1 MLTSMPPT
9 LPHCGVVDQ
18 ATPLRDV
25 AFTVVDLE
33 TTGGSPVSC
42 AITEVGAVRVRGGE
56 REGELSTLVSPGLAI
71 PRAITA
77 LTGISDHLVADA
89 PPISAVLP
97 MLLELLRS
105 SVLVAH
111 NARFDVSFLNTALGR
126 HGYPPIDLPVVCTA
140 TLARRLLADEVR
152 NCKLATLSRHFRTRQ
167 TPSHRA
173 LPDAQATV
181 EVLHA
186 LLERAAGVGVT
197 TVAGLLE
204 LCRRRDLSTV
214 AQRHRLA
221 DRLPTEPGV
230 YAFRS
235 AAGEVL
241 YVGKAVDLRARVR
254 TYFGG
259 DPRRMVRGLL
269 RETARI
275 DHRVCPSEIEA
286 EVRELR
292 AIARWRPRFNRRSKP
307 PKRAVWLKL
316 TAERF
321 PRLSIVRTVRDDGAT
336 YLGPL
341 RSSQEAERIRDA
353 LHDTLP
359 VRRCT
364 MRIGPRTRASAC
376 ALAEMA
382 RCAAPCTGDVSPA
395 AYGAIVAQV
404 RAAMRDGSGSALR
417 RLEAQMAARG
427 AAGRYREAGWRRDR
441 LAALADAV
449 RRQRTTASLSG
460 VSLAAWRPDGNGRAT
475 VIMLADGRLVD
486 SATCAIAEVTA
497 WAARPPLEAC
507 AVRDDGP
514 FVVLHERILLSRWL
528 ASDDARLLWVEGG
541 WVEPVAG
548 GGQLDRLLRR
558 LRRRSRTRR
567 TADELHDKRLRRADA
582 AQRSGAGTD
591 DAPPAAA
598 AGAASDERA
607 FGAGVA
613 DEGARGVCRVDD
625 AAQHREV
632 DVG

>member
-1 MLTSMPPT
+1 MPPT
-9 LPHCGVVDQ
+9 LPHCGVVDE

-33 TTGGSPVSC
+33 TTGGSPASC

-56 REGELSTLVSPGLAI
+56 REGELSTLVSPGIAI

-77 LTGISDHLVADA
+77 LTGISSHLVADA
-89 PPISAVLP
+89 PPISVVLP

-111 NARFDVSFLNTALGR
+111 NARFDVSFLNTALER

-140 TLARRLLADEVR
+140 TLARRLVRDEVR
-152 NCKLATLSRHFRTRQ
+152 NCKLATLSRHFRTRH

-204 LCRRRDLSTV
+204 LCMRRDLSTV
-214 AQRHRLA
+214 TQRHRLA
-221 DRLPTEPGV
+221 DRLPTTPGV

-254 TYFGG
+254 TYFGS
-259 DPRRMVRGLL
+259 DPRRMVRSLL

-275 DHRVCPSEIEA
+275 DHRVCPTGIEA

-316 TAERF
+316 TTERF
-321 PRLSIVRTVRDDGAT
+321 PRLSIVRSVREDGAT

-341 RSSQEAERIRDA
+341 RSSQDAERIRDA
-353 LHDTLP
+353 LHDALP
-359 VRRCT
+359 LRRCT
-364 MRIGPRTRASAC
+364 MRMGARTRVPAC

-395 AYGAIVAQV
+395 AYGAVVAQV
-404 RAAMRDGSGSALR
+404 RAAMRDGSGRALP
-417 RLEAQMAARG
+417 RLEAQMTARG
-427 AAGRYREAGWRRDR
+427 EAGRYREAGWRRDR

-449 RRQRTTASLSG
+449 RRQRTSASLTG
-460 VSLAAWRPDGNGRAT
+460 VSLAAWRPDGDGRAT
-475 VIMLADGRLVD
+475 VLMIHDGRLVG
-486 SATCAIAEVTA
+486 SATCAISEVA
-497 WAARPPLEAC
+497 VRGAQLPLGAC
-507 AVRDDGP
+507 AARDDGP
-514 FVVLHERILLSRWL
+514 FVELHEHILLSRWL
-528 ASDDARLLWVEGG
+528 GAADARLLWADGG

-548 GGQLDRLLRR
+548 GGEVDRLLRR
-558 LRRRSRTRR
+558 LRRRGNGAPR
-567 TADELHDKRLRRADA
+567 TADELHDKRLRRDGA
-582 AQRSGAGTD
+582 AQRRGT
-591 DAPPAAA
+591 APRADRSPAM
-598 AGAASDERA
+598 
-607 FGAGVA
+607 
-613 DEGARGVCRVDD
+613 
-625 AAQHREV
+625 
-632 DVG
+632 

>member
-1 MLTSMPPT
+1 MLTPMPPT
-9 LPHCGVVDQ
+9 LPHCGVVDE

-33 TTGGSPVSC
+33 TTGGSPVTC

-56 REGELSTLVSPGLAI
+56 REGELSTLVSPGMAI

-77 LTGISDHLVADA
+77 LTGISDHLVAEA

-97 MLLELLRS
+97 MLLELVRS

-111 NARFDVSFLNTALGR
+111 NARFDVSFLNAALAH
-126 HGYPPIDLPVVCTA
+126 HGYPAFDLPVVCTA
-140 TLARRLLADEVR
+140 MLARRLVRDEVR
-152 NCKLATLSRHFRTRQ
+152 NCRLATLSRHFRTRH

-204 LCRRRDLSTV
+204 LCSRRDLSTV
-214 AQRHRLA
+214 SQRHRLA
-221 DRLPTEPGV
+221 DRLPTRPGV

-254 TYFGG
+254 TYFGS

-269 RETARI
+269 RETVRI
-275 DHRVCPSEIEA
+275 DHRVCATEIEA

-307 PKRAVWLKL
+307 PTRAVWLKL
-316 TAERF
+316 TTERF

-341 RSSQEAERIRDA
+341 RSARDAECIRDA
-353 LHDTLP
+353 LHDALP
-359 VRRCT
+359 LRRCT
-364 MRIGPRTRASAC
+364 MRIGARTRAPAC

-382 RCAAPCTGDVSPA
+382 MCSAPCTGGVSPA

-404 RAAMRDGSGSALR
+404 RAAMRDGSGQALA
-417 RLEAQMAARG
+417 RLEAQMTARG
-427 AAGRYREAGWRRDR
+427 DAGRYREAAWRRDR
-441 LAALADAV
+441 LVALADAV
-449 RRQRTTASLSG
+449 HRRRISTALDG
-460 VSLAAWRPDGNGRAT
+460 VSLAAWRPAGDGCAT
-475 VIMLADGRLVD
+475 VVIIDDGRLAG
-486 SATCAIAEVTA
+486 SMTCAVGDVAVS
-497 WAARPPLEAC
+497 AARLPLDAG
-507 AVRDDGP
+507 VRDDGP
-514 FVVLHERILLSRWL
+514 FVELHERMLLRRWL
-528 ASDDARLLWVEGG
+528 DAADTKLLWVDGRWG
-541 WVEPVAG
+541 EPVAG
-548 GGQLDRLLRR
+548 GGEVDRLLRR
-558 LRRRSRTRR
+558 LRRRTSGARR
-567 TADELHDKRLRRADA
+567 SADELHDKRLRRDGVPRRVPVGRAD
-582 AQRSGAGTD
+582 RAG
-591 DAPPAAA
+591 
-598 AGAASDERA
+598 GR
-607 FGAGVA
+607 
-613 DEGARGVCRVDD
+613 
-625 AAQHREV
+625 
-632 DVG
+632 

>member
-1 MLTSMPPT
+1 MLHAMPPT
-9 LPHCGVVDQ
+9 LPHCGVVDE
-18 ATPLRDV
+18 ATSLRDV

-33 TTGGSPVSC
+33 TTGGSPASC

-56 REGELSTLVSPGLAI
+56 HEGELSTLVSPGVAI

-77 LTGISDHLVADA
+77 LTGISDHLLADA
-89 PPISAVLP
+89 PVISAVLP

-111 NARFDVSFLNTALGR
+111 NARFDVSFLNTALTR

-140 TLARRLLADEVR
+140 TLARRLVHDEVR
-152 NCKLATLSRHFRTRQ
+152 NCRLATLSRHFRTPH

-173 LPDAQATV
+173 LPDARATV

-214 AQRHRLA
+214 TQRHRLA
-221 DRLPTEPGV
+221 DRLPTRPGV

-269 RETARI
+269 QETARI
-275 DHRVCPSEIEA
+275 DHRVCPTAIEA

-316 TAERF
+316 TTERF
-321 PRLSIVRTVRDDGAT
+321 PRLSIVRAVRDDGAT

-341 RSSQEAERIRDA
+341 RSSRDAERLRDA
-353 LHDTLP
+353 LHDALP
-359 VRRCT
+359 LRRCT
-364 MRIGPRTRASAC
+364 MRIGARTRAPAC

-382 RCAAPCTGDVSPA
+382 RCAAPCTGSVSPV

-404 RAAMRDGSGSALR
+404 RAAMRDGSGRALP
-417 RLEAQMAARG
+417 RLEAQMTARSL
-427 AAGRYREAGWRRDR
+427 AGRYREAGWRRDR

-449 RRQRTTASLSG
+449 RRQRTSASLTG
-460 VSLAAWRPDGNGRAT
+460 VSLAAWRPDGDGRAT
-475 VIMLADGRLVD
+475 VIIIDDGRLVG
-486 SATCAIAEVTA
+486 SATCATTEVA
-497 WAARPPLEAC
+497 IRAARLPLEDC
-507 AVRDDGP
+507 ATRDDGP

-528 ASDDARLLWVEGG
+528 GAADARLLWAEGR
-541 WVEPVAG
+541 WVEPIAG
-548 GGQLDRLLRR
+548 GGEVDRLLRR
-558 LRRRSRTRR
+558 LRRRSGRR
-567 TADELHDKRLRRADA
+567 RSADELHDKRLRRGGAVQRDGA
-582 AQRSGAGTD
+582 APRVDRSGA
-591 DAPPAAA
+591 
-598 AGAASDERA
+598 
-607 FGAGVA
+607 V
-613 DEGARGVCRVDD
+613 
-625 AAQHREV
+625 Q
-632 DVG
+632 

>member
-1 MLTSMPPT
+1 MPPT
-9 LPHCGVVDQ
+9 LPHCGAVDET
-18 ATPLRDV
+18 APLRDV

-33 TTGGSPVSC
+33 TTGGSPASC

-56 REGELSTLVSPGLAI
+56 PEGELSTLVSPGVAI

-89 PPISAVLP
+89 PVMSAVLP

-111 NARFDVSFLNTALGR
+111 NARFDVSFLDTALTR

-140 TLARRLLADEVR
+140 TLARRLVHDEVR
-152 NCKLATLSRHFRTRQ
+152 NCKLATLSRHFRTRH

-173 LPDAQATV
+173 LPDARATV

-214 AQRHRLA
+214 TQRHRLA
-221 DRLPTEPGV
+221 DRLPTKPGV

-254 TYFGG
+254 TYFGS

-275 DHRVCPSEIEA
+275 DHRVCPTAIEA

-316 TAERF
+316 TTERF
-321 PRLSIVRTVRDDGAT
+321 PRLSIVRTIRDDDAT

-341 RSSQEAERIRDA
+341 RSSHDAERIRDA
-353 LHDTLP
+353 LHDALP
-359 VRRCT
+359 LRRCT
-364 MRIGPRTRASAC
+364 MRIGARTRAPAC

-404 RAAMRDGSGSALR
+404 RAAMHDGSGRALP
-417 RLEAQMAARG
+417 RLETQMTARSQ
-427 AAGRYREAGWRRDR
+427 AGRYREAGWRRDR

-449 RRQRTTASLSG
+449 HRQRTSASLTG
-460 VSLAAWRPDGNGRAT
+460 VSLAAWRTEGDGRAA
-475 VIMLADGRLVD
+475 VIMVEDGRLVG
-486 SATCAIAEVTA
+486 SATCVTDEVEVM
-497 WAARPPLEAC
+497 AARLSLDAC
-507 AVRDDGP
+507 ATRDDGP
-514 FVVLHERILLSRWL
+514 FVVLHERLLLSRWL
-528 ASDDARLLWVEGG
+528 GAADTRLLWAHGR
-541 WVEPVAG
+541 WAEPVAG
-548 GGQLDRLLRR
+548 GAEIDRLLRR
-558 LRRRSRTRR
+558 LRRRSGRSRR
-567 TADELHDKRLRRADA
+567 SADELHDKRLRRGG
-582 AQRSGAGTD
+582 GARHDG
-591 DAPPAAA
+591 AAA
-598 AGAASDERA
+598 RPQPRA
-607 FGAGVA
+607 PAPRA
-613 DEGARGVCRVDD
+613 
-625 AAQHREV
+625 
-632 DVG
+632 